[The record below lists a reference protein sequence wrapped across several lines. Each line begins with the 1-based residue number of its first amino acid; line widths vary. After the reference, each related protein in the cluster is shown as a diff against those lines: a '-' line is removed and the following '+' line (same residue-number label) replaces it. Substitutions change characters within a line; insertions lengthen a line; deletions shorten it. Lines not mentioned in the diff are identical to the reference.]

1 MTILTIGLLHPGAM
15 GSTLGQSIVAGGH
28 RVVWAGDGRSD
39 ASKKRASDSQLEDV
53 ESLSA
58 LVKNSDYIF
67 SVCPP
72 HAALDIANSVVDKKF
87 RGIFVDCNA
96 VSTNTT
102 DATRQVLENSG
113 ADFVDGGIIGPP
125 AHRPGST
132 RLYLSGEKATEVV
145 PLLAQGLLP
154 GIAISKKPGDASV
167 LKMAYASY
175 TKGHSALLL
184 LSRALASSAGLEDHL
199 LKEWSLS
206 QPGLEHRCD
215 TEGAVAASKAW
226 RFNAEMREIAST
238 MQSAALPP
246 QFHEG
251 AAEIYDRL
259 ESFKYNSD
267 QANAELPAI
276 DSIIASLTRDSRE

>member
-39 ASKKRASDSQLEDV
+39 ASKKRASDSQLENV
-53 ESLSA
+53 KSLSA
-58 LVKNSDYIF
+58 LVQNSDYIF

-72 HAALDIANSVVDKKF
+72 HAALDVANSVVDNKF
-87 RGIFVDCNA
+87 SGIFVDCNA

-102 DATRQVLENSG
+102 DATRQVLEDSG
-113 ADFVDGGIIGPP
+113 AAFVDGGIIGPP
-125 AHRPGST
+125 ARKPGST
-132 RLYLSGEKATEVV
+132 RLYLSGEKATEIV

-206 QPGLEHRCD
+206 QPGLEQRCE

-259 ESFKYNSD
+259 QAFKYNSD

-276 DSIIASLTRDSRE
+276 DSIIASLTRDSRD

>member
-58 LVKNSDYIF
+58 LVKNSDFIF

-102 DATRQVLENSG
+102 DATRQVMENSG

-206 QPGLEHRCD
+206 QPGLE
-215 TEGAVAASKAW
+215 
-226 RFNAEMREIAST
+226 
-238 MQSAALPP
+238 Q
-246 QFHEG
+246 
-251 AAEIYDRL
+251 
-259 ESFKYNSD
+259 
-267 QANAELPAI
+267 PAI
-276 DSIIASLTRDSRE
+276 PRGRLQPVRPGALTQRCERSPVQCKVQHCHLNSMKGRPRFMIAWKLLSTIQIRQTQCYRQ